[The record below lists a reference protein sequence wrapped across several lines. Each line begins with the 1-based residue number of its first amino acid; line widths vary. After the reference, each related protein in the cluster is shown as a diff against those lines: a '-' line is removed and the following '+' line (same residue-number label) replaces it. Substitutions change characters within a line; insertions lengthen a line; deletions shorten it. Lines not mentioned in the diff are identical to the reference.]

1 MLRIWKHII
10 TRGGDSDSE
19 SEAEEE
25 VVQDN
30 QHHPA
35 AATENNEEINSE
47 GETVKSK
54 EEMKQS
60 GPAENLALSDKGV
73 ALKWLPLTLLII
85 ISFYWPCN

>member
-1 MLRIWKHII
+1 M
-10 TRGGDSDSE
+10 
-19 SEAEEE
+19 
-25 VVQDN
+25 QDN
-30 QHHPA
+30 QHQPA
-35 AATENNEEINSE
+35 TAAGNNDEINSG

-54 EEMKQS
+54 DEMKQS